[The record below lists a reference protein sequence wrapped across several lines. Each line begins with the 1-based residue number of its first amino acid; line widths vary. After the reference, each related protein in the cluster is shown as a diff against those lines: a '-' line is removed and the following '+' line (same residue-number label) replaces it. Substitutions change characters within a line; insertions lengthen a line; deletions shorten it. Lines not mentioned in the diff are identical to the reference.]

1 MARPTKEGLDYFPLD
16 TDIDQDEKI
25 IVVVAKFGMRGFGV
39 IIRFMMEVY
48 KNGYFYR
55 WTEKEHYIV
64 SMKVAEPVE
73 FLNEVVEECLKWG
86 FFDQEMFDEYG
97 ILTSKGFQKRF
108 LLAAN
113 RRKGHLIKPEYNL
126 VNVDINHSSEGVNVN
141 NNSDNGMD
149 NVDNNPVCS
158 GVYVDNNATKESKVK
173 ESKRNKD
180 IGIYEE
186 IISFL
191 NDRTGKRFSSKS
203 TANKKLINGR
213 MSEGRILEDFIH
225 VIDVKCN
232 QWIDDPKMNEYLRPS
247 TLFAQKN
254 FENYVNEKPK
264 IEKKKSIDPRDKDIE
279 FQRWI
284 ADGNDPD
291 EFTWN

>member
-25 IVVVAKFGMRGFGV
+25 IVVVAKYGMRGFGV

-126 VNVDINHSSEGVNVN
+126 VNVDINHSSEGVNVDN
-141 NNSDNGMD
+141 NFINSRD
-149 NVDNNPVCS
+149 NVDNNSVFN
-158 GVYVDNNATKESKVK
+158 GVNVDNNATKESKVK
-173 ESKRNKD
+173 ESKGNKD

-186 IISFL
+186 IISLL
-191 NDRTGKRFSSKS
+191 NNKAGKRFSSKS
-203 TANKKLINGR
+203 AANKKLINGR
-213 MSEGRILEDFIH
+213 MSEGRTLEDFIH
-225 VIDVKCN
+225 VIDVKCS

-254 FENYVNEKPK
+254 FENYVNEKK
-264 IEKKKSIDPRDKDIE
+264 IFENKNLIDPRDKDIE
-279 FQRWI
+279 FQKWI
-284 ADGNDPD
+284 AEGNDPD
-291 EFTWN
+291 DFNWN

>member
-25 IVVVAKFGMRGFGV
+25 IVVVAKYGMRGFGV

-48 KNGYFYR
+48 KSGYFYR
-55 WTEKEHYIV
+55 WTEKEHYV
-64 SMKVAEPVE
+64 FSMKVAEPVE
-73 FLNEVVEECLKWG
+73 FLNELVEECLKWG
-86 FFDQEMFDEYG
+86 FFNQKMFEEYG

-108 LLAAN
+108 LLAST
-113 RRKGHLIKPEYNL
+113 RRKGHSIKPEYNL
-126 VNVDINHSSEGVNVN
+126 VNVDINHSSEVVNVN
-141 NNSDNGMD
+141 NNSVNGGD
-149 NVDNNPVCS
+149 NVDNNSVCS
-158 GVYVDNNATKESKVK
+158 GVNVDNNATKESKVK
-173 ESKRNKD
+173 ESKRNRD

-191 NDRTGKRFSSKS
+191 NDKTGKRFSSKS
-203 TANKKLINGR
+203 VANKKLINGR
-213 MSEGRILEDFIH
+213 MSEGRTLDDFIH
-225 VIDVKCN
+225 VIEVKCS
-232 QWIDDPKMNEYLRPS
+232 QWLDDSKMNEYLRPS

-264 IEKKKSIDPRDKDIE
+264 SEKKKSIDPRDKDIE